1 LFVYFCSWLRATI
14 YEYRKHKIVII
25 NELSKPL
32 AFFISIIFHLRNLSY
47 ISKDNAA
54 RINAEV
60 KNSLR
65 DWKTVARR
73 LGLPERDIDIF
84 GGRFIIG

>member
-1 LFVYFCSWLRATI
+1 MPVSRDS
-14 YEYRKHKIVII
+14 
-25 NELSKPL
+25 NESEPDLL
-32 AFFISIIFHLRNLSY
+32 LEAAGDYY
-47 ISKDNAA
+47 IPKDNAT

>member
-1 LFVYFCSWLRATI
+1 MNPTLERYQALPVLRDS
-14 YEYRKHKIVII
+14 
-25 NELSKPL
+25 NESEPDLL
-32 AFFISIIFHLRNLSY
+32 LEAAGDYY
-47 ISKDNAA
+47 IPKDNAA